1 MCAFVLMFMH
11 ACLKSCTLVYS
22 YAIFEFECGHGNN
35 FRCVTMIR
43 SLVSCQFHCVSC
55 LCFSEKNY
63 HSFIGTRFCELLKFL
78 SLYVG
83 MCDFVYICI
92 VCG

>member
-1 MCAFVLMFMH
+1 MCVCSYVY
-11 ACLKSCTLVYS
+11 ACLCEQLYTSIFYVF
-22 YAIFEFECGHGNN
+22 FEFECGHGNK

-55 LCFSEKNY
+55 LCYSEKNY
-63 HSFIGTRFCELLKFL
+63 HSFIGTRLCELMKFL
-78 SLYVG
+78 SMYVG
-83 MCDFVYICI
+83 MCAFVYKCV